1 MNRLL
6 WNQLP
11 DQVRAAAEGAF
22 GAPVAAEISQSGGF
36 SPGLAS
42 RLTLADGR
50 RIFAKAINP
59 DRDPLAP
66 ELYRREARAMAAMP
80 AAVPAPALL
89 WTYDDGDWVMLVL
102 EDVDGR
108 HPREPW
114 QRDELQHVMSSLAE
128 LAAHA
133 TPSPLSVPSVVDDLA
148 DNFGAWQALLTQPQD
163 WPRLDPW
170 ARDHL
175 ALLADLESGWA
186 DAAKGDT
193 LVHADL
199 RADNLI
205 VTGDRV
211 VVIDW
216 PYAVAGAPWLDA
228 LFLLPSVAESTHGM
242 DPQPVWESYPPAQA
256 ADPGA
261 VDAVLA
267 ALAGDW
273 TRQSLR
279 PAPPNLPTLRAHQA
293 AKGAATLRW
302 LRSRLA

>member
-1 MNRLL
+1 MARLL
-6 WNQLP
+6 WQQLP
-11 DQVRAAAEGAF
+11 AQVRDAAEAAF
-22 GAPVAAEISQSGGF
+22 GSAVVDEVSQSGGF

-42 RLTLADGR
+42 RLRLADGR
-50 RIFAKAINP
+50 RVFAKAISP

-66 ELYRREARAMAAMP
+66 DLFRREARVMAAMP
-80 AAVPAPALL
+80 ATVPAPGLL

-102 EDVDGR
+102 EDVDG
-108 HPREPW
+108 HMPHEPW
-114 QRDELQHVMSSLAE
+114 QPDELQHVMTALADLAE
-128 LAAHA
+128 YA
-133 TPSPLSVPSVVDDLA
+133 TPSPLPVPSVVDDLA
-148 DNFGAWQALLTQPQD
+148 DNFGAWRALSAQPEE

-175 ALLADLESGWA
+175 DLLVDLEHGWG

-205 VTGDRV
+205 VTADRV

-228 LFLLPSVAESTHGM
+228 LFFLPSVAESSPGL
-242 DPQPVWESYPPAQA
+242 DPQAVWESYGPARA

-273 TRQSLR
+273 VRQSLR

-293 AKGAATLRW
+293 AKGAATLAW
-302 LRSRLA
+302 LRSRLG